1 MGTLPLVMITSS
13 LGSPAG
19 EAMITEVAEVLDG
32 RARYCVIEPPS
43 LNVMAPLKREE
54 ENDLITK
61 LADAEA
67 LLVHSGII
75 TRRVI
80 LESRQLRIITMYG
93 TGVDQID
100 VAAATEAGIMVTNV
114 PSVNANAVAE
124 LAFGLLLALVRR
136 IPQCSWLVQHEGKWE
151 EAQWVGTELRG
162 KTLGVV
168 SCGNIGSR
176 VVALANAFG
185 MSVMAYDA
193 YMSDQAVLEC
203 GATPADLVT
212 VLSSSDIVTIHTP
225 LNEQTR
231 HLVGKNELA
240 SMKEGAL
247 LINTSRGS
255 VVDEHALYQSLL
267 DGHLDGAALDVM
279 EQEPPAPNS
288 PLMCLPNV
296 VITSHMG
303 GTTQEAYATTAR
315 VACEDILKALQGEV
329 PEHCVNCGRLGRYTK
344 MVIA

>member
-1 MGTLPLVMITSS
+1 MRTLPLVAVTSS
-13 LGSPAG
+13 SGFPAN
-19 EAMITEVAEVLDG
+19 EAVIAEVLEG
-32 RARYCVIEPPS
+32 RARYRVIELPVGR
-43 LNVMAPLKREE
+43 LTMAPLPREE
-54 ENDLITK
+54 EDDLIAK
-61 LADAEA
+61 LVDAEA
-67 LLVHSGII
+67 LFVRPGII

-80 LESRQLRIITMYG
+80 LESRQLRIIAVHG
-93 TGVDQID
+93 AGVDQVD

-114 PSVNANAVAE
+114 PGVNSNAVAE

-136 IPQCSWLVQHEGKWE
+136 IPQCTWLVQREGKWAE
-151 EAQWVGTELRG
+151 VRWMGTELRG

-168 SCGNIGSR
+168 GCGNIGSR

-185 MSVMAYDA
+185 MSVMAYDV
-193 YMSDQAVLEC
+193 YMSAQAVLEC

-212 VLSSSDIVTIHTP
+212 VLSSSDVVTIHAP

-255 VVDEHALYQSLL
+255 IVDEHALYQSLL
-267 DGHLDGAALDVM
+267 DGHLGGAALDVM
-279 EQEPPAPNS
+279 EQEPPAPNN
-288 PLMCLPNV
+288 PLICLPNV
-296 VITSHMG
+296 VITPHMG
-303 GTTQEAYATTAR
+303 GVTQEAFAATPR

-329 PEHCVNCGRLGRYTK
+329 PKHCVNSGSLGGDKK
-344 MVIA
+344 MR